1 MQPQAPDRTSGH
13 ALDLPANPRGLAEL
27 AFGSLTH
34 LGAPGE
40 DRHLALLPVESL
52 ELDLDDPAQRFFG
65 DYELLEL
72 LGEGGMGVVYRARQ
86 ISLDREVAVKLLSA
100 GPWASRE
107 FIARFEREARNAARM
122 QHPNIVTVYEVG
134 SSEGLRFFS
143 MRLVRGE
150 SLATRLRRGE
160 RPPAKAAAGMLR
172 TIAEAVDYA
181 HNLGMLHLDLKP
193 SNVLLDEAG
202 EPCVADFGLA
212 RRLGSALAIE
222 NDEISGTPA
231 YMAPEQAEVSA
242 HKLTRATDIWGL
254 GAIFYELLTGEP
266 PFRGETA
273 QDTVRLVLQGRV
285 RTPRRWQ
292 PMLSRD
298 LEAIVLRCLNRDPG
312 SRYPSARALADD
324 LQRHIEGRPVQ
335 ARPLNVAQRTT
346 RWMRREP
353 KLATAA
359 GCAVAAL
366 VIGLVAATTQWRRAE
381 ASANT
386 ARENL
391 WATRAQMAQQALA
404 GGDGFRGLRPLV
416 DNLAEME
423 RAHHDADA
431 AIERDR
437 IGTILA
443 NAPRLDDLVRLPPG
457 ELATSVAIAPDGHHF
472 AVATAHDKRG
482 GPPHHVRQYELDS
495 LRETWSVVS
504 DHRTFLAAAAD
515 SDAPQTGLRYT
526 ADGRF
531 LLVSLIEQPVVP
543 APRRSDM
550 IAFDVRDGK
559 IIEPRNLPERQA
571 DVVYDDK
578 VRRALVRFRSDP
590 SLRWPDSGQF
600 YEVDGWRPIGPRH
613 TSATTLAADFWL
625 PSPDGWAWLGTRD
638 CVKFV
643 LYDIP
648 GLKPRWRLALPQ
660 ASIVRAWQF
669 SHDGRRV
676 ALGSVDGAVHL
687 VDVASGRM
695 LEFGSGPVERVLRV
709 EFSADD
715 RTLAAIDETGR
726 LWTWDVS
733 TGLPRSAPMDFV
745 YGAGAGAA
753 VRFAGDTLFG
763 GGLPDDGN
771 ADLAYASLTPRA
783 LFNVAAVPGAVRL
796 HGDTG
801 FGTAFDVSP
810 SARKLVLGTSAGSL
824 EIWRLPPSPLLPSRA
839 APLPS
844 DTLTFDGRN
853 VVAVDGDTVRVVDA
867 ASGRPRSPPLR
878 HPEPVRFAELSP
890 DGRALVTIAGR
901 TLRVIDPGNW
911 KLHGAPIL
919 LPQTPLGA
927 AFAGAAPL
935 LLLTTR
941 DYVKD
946 VWREQIHRIDLVHGT
961 LHEGPS
967 FDTLTDFAMDAAGRY
982 AIVATWNSAT
992 HAFVGPRRVALD
1004 GGAVSCVPKL
1014 DDEWG
1019 SVLAAD
1025 GRSAWFAIGSPAGLE
1040 LQRWDL
1046 DGCRRIAVAEPPGV
1060 QPKAVLQARGGGL
1073 VVHRSGKNALLLIG
1087 PDGKREASLGDAIPD
1102 AMHEFVLSADGTRA
1116 AFATRNAVHL
1126 LDARYGRRLSAPLT
1140 APIAGDDAIDG
1151 LAFSPDG
1158 TGLLAR
1164 TINGRW
1170 LLWKLPRAGLDTAA
1184 LTRLVRVLDPDP
1196 GQGAADVDFDALRKD
1211 LQAAAPVGP
1220 HLTPVSDAP
1229 VVFAPVPGAEVD
1241 PRFVPLDLGAAI
1253 NIPLVGSAWPEPYA
1267 RGDRPTLA
1275 PGLQRFLGVDY
1286 RVDGGVQLIG
1296 GGTAVA
1302 LGPELHRSAVVA
1314 VADVV
1319 ARRVHVLAF
1328 MHIPMDRG
1336 MPPRTFARVVLIGAD
1351 GRETPLAIRTVRDVV
1366 TDVDPN
1372 RAAPPARIAFASSSS
1387 ALVREG
1393 GSVGPSSNV
1402 YAVTLDVPDGIGPIR
1417 GLRFDA
1423 ADGPMEAPLFYAAT
1437 LERDSDPSRPIHTA
1451 SHEGPPLARCQS
1463 CYRQRL

>member
-1 MQPQAPDRTSGH
+1 MEARLPTHDESQRAHDSPLAH
-13 ALDLPANPRGLAEL
+13 ARGLAEL
-27 AFGSLTH
+27 AFGSFTRTTDLTQ
-34 LGAPGE
+34 A
-40 DRHLALLPVESL
+40 RHLALMPAETL
-52 ELDLDDPAQRFFG
+52 ELDLSDPAQRHFG
-65 DYELLEL
+65 DYELLEH
-72 LGEGGMGVVYRARQ
+72 LGEGGMGVVYRALQ
-86 ISLDREVAVKLLSA
+86 VSLDREVAVKLLSA

-107 FIARFEREARNAARM
+107 FVARFEREAQNAARM

-134 SSEGLRFFS
+134 SFEGLQFFS

-150 SLATRLRRGE
+150 SLSSRLRHG
-160 RPPAKAAAGMLR
+160 AKFTPRAAAALMR
-172 TIAEAVDYA
+172 TVAETVDYA
-181 HNLGMLHLDLKP
+181 HSLGVLHLDLKP

-202 EPCVADFGLA
+202 IPYVADFGLA
-212 RRLGSALAIE
+212 RRLENALAVD
-222 NDEISGTPA
+222 NDEVSGTPA
-231 YMAPEQAEVSA
+231 YMAPEQAQVRA
-242 HKLTRATDIWGL
+242 HKLTAATDIWGL
-254 GAIFYELLTGEP
+254 GAILYELLTGRP
-266 PFRGETA
+266 PFRAETA
-273 QDTVRLVLQGRV
+273 RDTVNLVLQGQV
-285 RTPRRWQ
+285 RAPRRWE
-292 PMLSRD
+292 PSLPLD
-298 LEAIVLRCLNRDPG
+298 LQAIVLRCLNRDPAE
-312 SRYPSARALADD
+312 RYPSARALADD
-324 LQRHIEGRPVQ
+324 LSRFVEGRPVQ
-335 ARPLNVAQRTT
+335 ARPLNAPQKVW
-346 RWMRREP
+346 RWARREP

-381 ASANT
+381 ASADT
-386 ARENL
+386 ARESL
-391 WATRAQMAQQALA
+391 WATRAQTAQQALV

-416 DNLAEME
+416 ANLAEME
-423 RAHHDADA
+423 RAHRDADA

-443 NAPRLDDLVRLPPG
+443 NAPQLDDLVRLPPG

-472 AVATAHDKRG
+472 AVATAHDKWG
-482 GPPHHVRQYELDS
+482 GPPHHVRQYDLDS
-495 LRETWSVVS
+495 LRETWSIVS

-515 SDAPQTGLRYT
+515 SDAPQSGLRYT

-543 APRRSDM
+543 VPRRSDM

-600 YEVDGWRPIGPRH
+600 YEVDGWRPVGPRH

-625 PSPDGWAWLGTRD
+625 PAPDGGAWLGTRD
-638 CVKFV
+638 STEFA
-643 LYDIP
+643 LYDVP
-648 GLKPRWRLALPQ
+648 DLKPRWRLSLPQ

-669 SHDGRRV
+669 SHDGRRL
-676 ALGSVDGAVHL
+676 ALGSVDGAVHI

-695 LEFGSGPVERVLRV
+695 LELGSGPAERVLRV

-715 RTLAAIDETGR
+715 HTLAAVDETGR
-726 LWTWDVS
+726 LWTWDVA
-733 TGLPRSAPMDFV
+733 TGLPRSAPMNFV
-745 YGAGAGAA
+745 YGAAAGAA
-753 VRFAGDTLFG
+753 ARFAGDMLFG

-783 LFNVAAVPGAVRL
+783 LFNVVAVPGAVRL
-796 HGDTG
+796 HGDTM
-801 FGTAFDVSP
+801 FGTAFDVST
-810 SARKLVLGTSAGSL
+810 SARKLVLGTSAGLL
-824 EIWRLPPSPLLPSRA
+824 EIWRLPPSPLLPARA

-844 DTLTFDGRN
+844 DVLTFDGRN

-901 TLRVIDPGNW
+901 TVRVIDPANW
-911 KLHGAPIL
+911 KLRGAPIL
-919 LPQTPLGA
+919 LPQTPLSA
-927 AFAGAAPL
+927 AFVQAAPL
-935 LLLTTR
+935 LLLATR

-946 VWREQIHRIDLVHGT
+946 VWREQIHRIDLADGT

-967 FDTLTDFAMDAAGRY
+967 FDTLTDFAMDAAGHY

-992 HAFVGPRRVALD
+992 HAFVGPRRIALD
-1004 GGAVSCVPKL
+1004 SGAVSCVPKL
-1014 DDEWG
+1014 DDDWG

-1025 GRSAWFAIGSPAGLE
+1025 GRSAWFAVGSPAGLK
-1040 LQRWDL
+1040 LQRWDM
-1046 DGCRRIAVAEPPGV
+1046 DACRKIAMAEPAGV

-1087 PDGKREASLGDAIPD
+1087 PDGKREAALGDAIPD
-1102 AMHEFVLSADGTRA
+1102 AMYEFVLSVDGTRA

-1126 LDARYGRRLSAPLT
+1126 LDARYGRRLSAPLA

-1170 LLWKLPRAGLDTAA
+1170 LFWKLPRAGLDTAS

-1196 GQGAADVDFDALRKD
+1196 GHGVADVDFDALGKD
-1211 LQAAAPVGP
+1211 LQAAATVAP

-1229 VVFAPVPGAEVD
+1229 IVLAPVPGAAVD

-1253 NIPLVGSAWPEPYA
+1253 NIPLVGSVWPEPYA

-1296 GGTAVA
+1296 GGAAVA

-1314 VADVV
+1314 VADIV

-1328 MHIPMDRG
+1328 MHIPMERG
-1336 MPPRTFARVVLIGAD
+1336 VPPRAFARVVLIGAD
-1351 GRETPLAIRTVRDVV
+1351 GRETPLEIRTVRDVA
-1366 TDVDPN
+1366 TDLSPN
-1372 RAAPPARIAFASSSS
+1372 RVVASARIAFASSSS

-1402 YAVTLDVPDGIGPIR
+1402 YAVALDVPPTTGPIR
-1417 GLRFDA
+1417 GLRFDV
-1423 ADGPMEAPLFYAAT
+1423 ADGPMEAPLLFAAT
-1437 LERDSDPSRPIHTA
+1437 LERADTAGVRPRT
-1451 SHEGPPLARCQS
+1451 SPGGGK
-1463 CYRQRL
+1463 